1 MILPLHCDIQPNL
14 TFSLNR
20 QGEYVTDVDSEL
32 AKCAIRSLGSIAVR
46 IPAVAQEMTQTI
58 VELVD
63 MDSVYVRSQAAIV
76 LADIVRI
83 HPAAVQLV
91 LPHLCRCIQFFV
103 SSSLIFPCVC
113 ILNVCMYG
121 CI

>member
-1 MILPLHCDIQPNL
+1 M
-14 TFSLNR
+14 
-20 QGEYVTDVDSEL
+20 DSEL

-91 LPHLCRCIQFFV
+91 LPHLCRYIQFLFPLLKFFRVFV
-103 SSSLIFPCVC
+103 F
-113 ILNVCMYG
+113 
-121 CI
+121 